1 MVKDFFLI
9 TSRKVMYIANV
20 GDDDSANPAA
30 NPHVKKLMDYAAT
43 EGAPVIPIC
52 GKIES
57 EIAELDEAEKA
68 KFLTD
73 YGMAEPGLNRV
84 KVAGYDLL
92 GLQTFFTAGDIEIK
106 AWTIKKGMRAP
117 QAAGVIHSDFE
128 RGFIRAEVIAADDL
142 AKFHTVKDV
151 RAHGKERVE
160 GKTGPVHPGR
170 FFFG

>member
-1 MVKDFFLI
+1 
-9 TSRKVMYIANV
+9 
-20 GDDDSANPAA
+20 
-30 NPHVKKLMDYAAT
+30 
-43 EGAPVIPIC
+43 VIPIC

-128 RGFIRAEVIAADDL
+128 RGFIRAEVYTYDDL
-142 AKFHTVKDV
+142 MKYKNEDAIKAAGLMRLEGKAYVVKDGDIMV
-151 RAHGKERVE
+151 F
-160 GKTGPVHPGR
+160 R
-170 FFFG
+170 FAV